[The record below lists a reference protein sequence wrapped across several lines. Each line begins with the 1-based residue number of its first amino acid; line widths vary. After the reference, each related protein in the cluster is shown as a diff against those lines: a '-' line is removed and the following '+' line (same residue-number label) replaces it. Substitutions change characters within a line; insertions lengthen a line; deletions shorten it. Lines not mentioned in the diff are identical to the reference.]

1 MKEAR
6 RAARIDTAHH
16 DTQRATH
23 HDKSG
28 PLQGA
33 AAAERND
40 KMFVSENLSVNE
52 KNHLVIGKNDTV
64 ELAKEYGTP
73 LYVLDEDL
81 IRKNCRIYKDAID
94 KYYNENGLVLYGN
107 KAFCSVYTCKL
118 AAEEGRGADVV
129 S

>member
-16 DTQRATH
+16 DIQRATH

-64 ELAKEYGTP
+64 ELAKEYGTH
-73 LYVLDEDL
+73 
-81 IRKNCRIYKDAID
+81 IRLSF
-94 KYYNENGLVLYGN
+94 E
-107 KAFCSVYTCKL
+107 
-118 AAEEGRGADVV
+118 V